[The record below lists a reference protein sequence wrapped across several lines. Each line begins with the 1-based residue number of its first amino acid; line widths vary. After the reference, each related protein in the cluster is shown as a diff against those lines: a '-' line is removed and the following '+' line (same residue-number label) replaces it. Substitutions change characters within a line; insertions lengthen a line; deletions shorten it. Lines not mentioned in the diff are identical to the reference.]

1 MRKIDEHHENPE
13 ELVTITR
20 AEYQALQAQNEQLS
34 QQVRWLIEQMRLAR
48 HKQFG
53 SSSEKSQYDAIDL
66 FNEPEFFADQRVAE
80 PELAQIQSHYRKKA
94 TEFKDRL
101 PLDIPVEVV
110 EHFLPE
116 EEQSCPECS
125 SHLHIMGKEI
135 RRELKLIP
143 AKAVLVE
150 HVQHVYACRECEKSA
165 CSVPIIKA
173 PLPKPVIKGSFASPE
188 AVAHIMTQ
196 KFVNAMP
203 LYRQEQDLA
212 RSGIALSR
220 QTMSN
225 WLLACAK
232 DWLEPIYNTL
242 RGQLCTHSLIHV
254 DETGLQVLHEPGK
267 SAQSKS
273 YMWLYRS
280 GSDAENPIV
289 LYDYQPDRKAKRPEE
304 FLKSFTGYLQADGYA
319 GYHSLPEKIIVV
331 GCLAHARRKFDEAL
345 KAVPEKDR
353 LGSGAHRAKQYCDQ
367 LFDLERKWQDCNANE
382 RYEKRQ
388 ELAKPVLDEFFAFL
402 SKAKANPKSGFG
414 RAVHYCIGQWKY
426 LESYLLDGRL
436 EISNNR
442 AERSIKPFVIG
453 RKNFMFANTPRG
465 ATASAIIY
473 SLVETAKEN
482 KLNPYAYL
490 TYVLK
495 NAPNWDLADA
505 TILQKL
511 LPMNAPAECKIKAV
525 AN

>member
-1 MRKIDEHHENPE
+1 MDEHHENPE

-34 QQVRWLIEQMRLAR
+34 QQVRWLMEQMRLAR

-53 SSSEKSQYDAIDL
+53 SSSEKSQYDVIDL

-80 PELAQIQSHYRKKA
+80 PELTQIQNYYRKRA
-94 TEFKDRL
+94 TEKKDRL
-101 PLDIPVEVV
+101 PLELPVEVI
-110 EHFLPE
+110 EHFLAE
-116 EEQSCPECS
+116 EEQSCPECNTR
-125 SHLHIMGKEI
+125 LHSMGKEI

-143 AKAVLVE
+143 AKAIIIE
-150 HVQHVYACRECEKSA
+150 HVQHVYACRECEKNA

-173 PLPKPVIKGSFASPE
+173 QAPKPVIKGSFASPE
-188 AVAHIMTQ
+188 AVAHIMAQ

-203 LYRQEQDLA
+203 LYRQEQDLNQ
-212 RSGIALSR
+212 SGISLSR

-225 WLLACAK
+225 WLLSCAK
-232 DWLEPIYNTL
+232 NWLEPIYIRL
-242 RGQLCTHSLIHV
+242 WEQLCAQNLIHA
-254 DETGLQVLHEPGK
+254 DETVLQVLHEPGK
-267 SAQSKS
+267 PAQSKS
-273 YMWLYRS
+273 YMWLYRT
-280 GSDAENPIV
+280 GSDAKNPIV

-304 FLKSFTGYLQADGYA
+304 FLGNFAGYLQADGYA
-319 GYHSLPEKIIVV
+319 GYHSLPAPIIVV
-331 GCLAHARRKFDEAL
+331 GCFAHARRKFDEAL

-353 LGSGAHRAKQYCDQ
+353 PGSGAHRAKQYCDQ
-367 LFDLERKWQDCNANE
+367 LFDLERKWQDCSAKE
-382 RYEKRQ
+382 RYEKQQ

-402 SKAKANPKSGFG
+402 SNAKANPKSGFG
-414 RAVHYCIGQWKY
+414 RAVHYCMGQRKY
-426 LESYLLDGRL
+426 LENYLLDGRL

-453 RKNFMFANTPRG
+453 RKNFMFSNTPRG

-482 KLNPYAYL
+482 GLNPYAYL
-490 TYVLK
+490 VYVLR
-495 NAPNWDLADA
+495 NAPNVDISDV

-511 LPMNAPAECKIKAV
+511 LPINAPDECKINAV
-525 AN
+525 TN